1 MSNLMRAPDDETL
14 PSPPPV
20 LMVGEKTQG
29 FLSAEYLPP
38 RIDERVVC
46 GSFNAIRLKNLL

>member
-1 MSNLMRAPDDETL
+1 VSNLMRAPDDETL